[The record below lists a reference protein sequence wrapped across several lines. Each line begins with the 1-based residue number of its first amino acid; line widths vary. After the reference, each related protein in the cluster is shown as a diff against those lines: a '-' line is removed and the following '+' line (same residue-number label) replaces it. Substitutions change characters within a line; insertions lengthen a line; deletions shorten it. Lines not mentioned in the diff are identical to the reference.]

1 MDGNRRWAKERNLP
15 IIDGHKEGV
24 EAFTRAVEFVI
35 EKKIPHAI
43 FYSFSSENWQR
54 SEEEV
59 SYLISLFAEKITELG
74 QKLKSETHQDKKARI
89 KFVGD
94 LEKFPDFLQKEIYK
108 VEEETKNFTGTTIWI
123 ALSYGGR
130 AEILQAVNKAIEE
143 GEMVTEET
151 FSKLL
156 WTEGMHDP
164 DLLIRTGGQKRLS
177 NFLPWQSTYSE
188 LVFIDQYWPEVTTEI
203 LQGLIDDFSE
213 RQRSFGK

>member
-15 IIDGHKEGV
+15 TIDGHKEGA

-43 FYSFSSENWQR
+43 FYSFSSENWKR

-59 SYLISLFAEKITELG
+59 SYLINLFAEKISELG
-74 QKLKSETHQDKKARI
+74 EKLKSGNTLDNKARV

-94 LEKFPDFLQKEIYK
+94 IKKFPDFLQKQIYK
-108 VEEETKNFTGTTIWI
+108 VEEDTKNFTGTTIWI

-130 AEILQAVNKAIEE
+130 AEIVQAVNKAIEK
-143 GEMVTEET
+143 GEPVTEET
-151 FSKLL
+151 FSRLL
-156 WTEGMHDP
+156 WTEDMHDP

-188 LVFIDQYWPEVTTEI
+188 LVFVDEYWPEVTTELLQKI
-203 LQGLIDDFSE
+203 LDEFYD
-213 RQRSFGK
+213 RQRNFGK